1 MTRPVLACL
10 CAASLLAAGWA
21 LRPVPAAA
29 QTGGGEETPPP
40 ALSPGTTTPTLSEQ
54 LTVGL
59 GPLIVC
65 PRGYM
70 ASHNSLSNLHLV
82 VCIVPPPVGGESCE
96 GRPGTYQCG
105 VDAEE
110 CCPNGTDNTCFAGAY
125 PCSDDLARPG
135 RLTACCMAR

>member
-1 MTRPVLACL
+1 MRARLLAPLPVLV
-10 CAASLLAAGWA
+10 AALTLHPVAAT
-21 LRPVPAAA
+21 A
-29 QTGGGEETPPP
+29 QAGGGEETPPP
-40 ALSPGTTTPTLSEQ
+40 ALSPGTTTRTLSEQ

-82 VCIVPPPVGGESCE
+82 VCVVPPPVGGSDDSCE

-110 CCPNGTDNTCFAGAY
+110 CCPTGTDNSCFPGSY
-125 PCSDDLARPG
+125 PCSDDPAQPG

>member
-1 MTRPVLACL
+1 MMRRIVAPL
-10 CAASLLAAGWA
+10 CALAALAAGLA
-21 LRPVPAAA
+21 FHPVEAAA
-29 QTGGGEETPPP
+29 QAGGGEETPPP
-40 ALSPGTTTPTLSEQ
+40 ALSPGTTTRTLSEQ

-82 VCIVPPPVGGESCE
+82 VCIVPPPVSGDSCE

-105 VDAEE
+105 VNAEE
-110 CCPNGTDNTCFAGAY
+110 CCPTGTDNTCYAGSY
-125 PCSDDLARPG
+125 PCSDDPARPG